1 MKAAFSLFSLS
12 LSLTREYLD
21 SAVAMVERSSRQCRI
36 CRIVERKEDILKKT
50 ISEEGFLEDQ
60 EYFRICLKRLSH
72 QDILSD
78 EDIGHL
84 YPRAL
89 EPLDPD
95 PTFHCRSR

>member
-21 SAVAMVERSSRQCRI
+21 SADAMVKRPSRQCRI
-36 CRIVERKEDILKKT
+36 CRIGERKEDILKKT

-60 EYFRICLKRLSH
+60 EYFRICLKRPSH

-78 EDIGHL
+78 EDIGDL
-84 YPRAL
+84 YPRAV
-89 EPLDPD
+89 EPLDPEL
-95 PTFHCRSR
+95 TLHCRSR